1 MIPADAAPAPSEIE
15 ADPKMNLE
23 PLIAVEPNGAPAEVA
38 PANSLSGLQPLM
50 QAVRMLAAEAG
61 GVPSERVMAER
72 LSVKRHQLRRAL
84 EALRQA
90 GEIAPARPGRRAAP
104 DIRRGEDLARATN
117 PLEVIEIRLALEP
130 ALARLAALRASSF
143 EIARIERAASTPA
156 DADPGAT
163 DLAFHRAVAAG
174 SRNVLA
180 AEVYALLRQVG
191 KDGRLQLRSGG
202 STCPKRIRERDAEHA
217 SIARAIAERDPEA
230 AERAMREHLGV
241 VQRKIFARLAP
252 GVSNT

>member
-1 MIPADAAPAPSEIE
+1 
-15 ADPKMNLE
+15 MNLE
-23 PLIAVEPNGAPAEVA
+23 PPIAVEPNGAPGEGAA
-38 PANSLSGLQPLM
+38 ADSLSGLQPLM
-50 QAVRMLAAEAG
+50 QAVRTLVAEAG
-61 GVPSERVMAER
+61 GMPSERVMAER
-72 LSVKRHQLRRAL
+72 LGVKRHQLRRAL
-84 EALRQA
+84 EALRHT
-90 GEIAPARPGRRAAP
+90 GEVAPARPGRRAAP
-104 DIRRGEDLARATN
+104 DIRRGEDLVRATN

-143 EIARIERAASTPA
+143 EIARIERAASTPPN
-156 DADPGAT
+156 ADPGAA

-191 KDGRLQLRSGG
+191 KDGRIRLRSGG

-217 SIARAIAERDPEA
+217 AVARAIVERDPEA
-230 AERAMREHLGV
+230 AERAMRDHLAA

-252 GVSNT
+252 GITG